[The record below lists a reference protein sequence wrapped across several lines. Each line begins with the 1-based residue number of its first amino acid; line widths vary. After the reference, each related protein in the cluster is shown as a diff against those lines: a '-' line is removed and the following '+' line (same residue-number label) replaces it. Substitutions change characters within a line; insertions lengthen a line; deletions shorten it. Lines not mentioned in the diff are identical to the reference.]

1 VTRGFAGARPLRR
14 PSQPRGRVGDHW
26 TVDTAAAEPP
36 EGPAGDFPVIVS
48 LDLEAT
54 GLSASVEHVIEIG
67 AVKFR
72 GPEVLGRYHT
82 LVNPGVRLPPMIR
95 RLTGIADQDLAQAP
109 RLRAVLPE
117 LAEFIGESDLLAHGA
132 GYDITFLE
140 TTLGD
145 GALRG
150 RRVFDSI
157 EVARVVAPSAPS
169 YSLGGLCELV
179 NLQHP
184 RPHHA
189 LEDAEATFRVF
200 LALADL
206 ASKLPAETLER
217 LRELAAP
224 SDHSLRTF
232 FHDIVVP
239 SGREP
244 ARPTSPVSQAAG
256 ASLEMAP
263 LEVEDVVRLLGPE
276 GPLAA
281 EPGWELREAQL
292 EMCRAVAQAFDRRLN
307 LVVEAGTGTGKSL
320 AYLVPALAHAAARKR
335 QVYVSTYTINLQ
347 EQLLHKDLPLA
358 ARILGIPLRAVLLK
372 GRAHY
377 LSRLR
382 WQQLLLG
389 TQGGRTA
396 ADTELEGINADELLI
411 FQLKVTVWLDR
422 TATGDRDEL
431 RLFGQEERIWR
442 AVASEWADCPDSSC
456 LQGRTPCFY
465 HLSRQRAGAADVVV
479 VNHAL
484 LLADAFNERDT
495 LASVRCLV
503 LDEAHHLEEAA
514 TRGLTTEARE
524 DDVLQSL
531 ALAAGAVPRGAG
543 PGAELSRLEGAVRDL
558 FESVRLA
565 GRAVWG
571 LETGRELTLDAAS
584 WSQDWMLAVLAAA
597 DVTRDAVRALPAPQ
611 SAVVAP
617 RLASVLEMLTPGR
630 QGRVVWFSFGRDGRT
645 SVRAAPVD
653 VASALNEA
661 VFMDRDS
668 VVLTG
673 ATLTVEGGFD
683 YFRERIGLTSSRLV
697 EMVLPSPFD
706 FLEQALL
713 CLPDDVPGPGEPG
726 FEDALVDVIAGAAL
740 RLRGRTLVL
749 FTSTEQLNNVSS
761 RVRERLFGEGIEVL
775 AQGRGS
781 GSRRTLTERFAS
793 LPEAVLCGTNSFWE
807 GLDLPGNSL
816 SCVVIVRLPFSPPSD
831 PVFRARSEHLRDPFL
846 QLALPEAVL
855 RLKQGFGRLIRRA
868 TDRGA
873 VVIFD
878 RRVST
883 RSYGKHF
890 LASLPQCS
898 SFTGPAAEVP
908 DAIERWV
915 SDRRISFTD
924 GDSAGDLAGRTATPA
939 GPGAVRATPGRRGGE
954 PRPSPGPR

>member
-1 VTRGFAGARPLRR
+1 MTAPIPGARPLRR
-14 PSQPRGRVGDHW
+14 PSQARGRVGDHW
-26 TVDTAAAEPP
+26 TVQNAEGQPS
-36 EGPAGDFPVIVS
+36 GAVVDDFPVIVS

-54 GLSASVEHVIEIG
+54 GLSASVDHVIEIG

-72 GPEVLGRYHT
+72 GHEVLGRYHT

-95 RLTGIADQDLAQAP
+95 RLTGINDQDLARAP
-109 RLRAVLPE
+109 RLRGILPD
-117 LAEFIGESDLLAHGA
+117 LKEFIGDANLLAHGA

-140 TTLGD
+140 TTLGG
-145 GALRG
+145 GALGG
-150 RRVFDSI
+150 RDVFDTI

-184 RPHHA
+184 RAHHA

-206 ASKLPAETLER
+206 AARLPAATLDR
-217 LRELAAP
+217 LRELTATTT
-224 SDHSLRTF
+224 HSLRSF

-239 SGREP
+239 LDAGAP
-244 ARPTSPVSQAAG
+244 ARPRAVPLAAP
-256 ASLEMAP
+256 AVHAEMP
-263 LEVEDVVRLLGPE
+263 RLEVEDMVRLLGAD

-292 EMCRAVAQAFDRRLN
+292 DMCRAVSQALERRLN

-320 AYLVPALAHAAARKR
+320 AYLLPALGHAASRGK

-372 GRAHY
+372 GRGHY

-382 WQQLLLG
+382 WGQLLLG
-389 TQGGRTA
+389 TAGGRDAPDETL
-396 ADTELEGINADELLI
+396 DGINPDELLI
-411 FQLKVTVWLDR
+411 FKLKITVWLDR
-422 TATGDRDEL
+422 TLSGDRDEL
-431 RLFGQEERIWR
+431 RLFGQEERCWR
-442 AVASEWADCPDSSC
+442 AVASEWGDCTSSAC
-456 LQGRTPCFY
+456 LAGPSPCFY
-465 HLSRQRAGAADVVV
+465 HLSRKRATDADVVV

-484 LLADAFNERDT
+484 LLADAFNERES

-514 TRGLTTEARE
+514 TRGLTEEVRE
-524 DDVLQSL
+524 DDILQALS
-531 ALAAGAVPRGAG
+531 LAAGAAPRGPG
-543 PGAELSRLEGAVRDL
+543 PGNELGQLAQTVSGL
-558 FESVRLA
+558 FEAIRMA
-565 GRAVWG
+565 ARTIWG
-571 LETGRELTLDAAS
+571 LETGRELTLDEAS
-584 WSQDWMLAVLAAA
+584 WEQPWMAAIQA
-597 DVTRDAVRALPAPQ
+597 QAELSRDAVRRLPAPQ
-611 SAVVAP
+611 SALVAP
-617 RLASVLEMLTPGR
+617 RMARLLEMLTPGR
-630 QGRVVWFSFGRDGRT
+630 HGRVVWFSFGRDGRT
-645 SVRAAPVD
+645 AVRAAPVD
-653 VASALNEA
+653 VATALRDA
-661 VFMDRDS
+661 VFEDRDT
-668 VVLTG
+668 VVLTS
-673 ATLTVEGGFD
+673 ATLTVEGGFE
-683 YFRERIGLTSSRLV
+683 YFQERIGLPASRVV
-697 EMVLPSPFD
+697 ELILPSPFD

-713 CLPDDVPGPGEPG
+713 CLPDDVPSPGDEG
-726 FEDALVDVIAGAAL
+726 FEDALVDVISDAAL

-749 FTSTEQLNNVSS
+749 FTSTEQLNQVSG
-761 RVRERLFGEGIEVL
+761 RVRDRLMPEGIEVL

-781 GSRRTLTERFAS
+781 GSRRALTERFAS
-793 LPEAVLCGTNSFWE
+793 MPEAVLCGTNSFWE
-807 GLDLPGNSL
+807 GLDLPGRSL

-883 RSYGKHF
+883 RSYGAHF

-898 SFTGPAAEVP
+898 SFTGPAGEIG
-908 DAIERWV
+908 DAIEEWV

-924 GDSAGDLAGRTATPA
+924 GEYAGIEPAAPPGA
-939 GPGAVRATPGRRGGE
+939 GPMRSAARGPGGE
-954 PRPSPGPR
+954 PQASPRAR

>member
-1 VTRGFAGARPLRR
+1 MVQAAG
-14 PSQPRGRVGDHW
+14 GG
-26 TVDTAAAEPP
+26 P
-36 EGPAGDFPVIVS
+36 EDGGSANFPVIVS

-72 GPEVLGRYHT
+72 GHQVLGRYHT

-95 RLTGIADQDLAQAP
+95 RLTGIADQDLERAP
-109 RLRAVLPE
+109 RLRSILPE
-117 LAEFIGESDLLAHGA
+117 LRAFIGDADLLAHGA

-140 TTLGD
+140 TTLGN

-169 YSLGGLCELV
+169 YSLGRLCELV

-184 RPHHA
+184 RAHHA

-200 LALADL
+200 LALADM
-206 ASKLPAETLER
+206 ASQLPLETLER
-217 LRELAAP
+217 LRELSAP
-224 SDHSLRTF
+224 TDHSLRTF

-239 SGREP
+239 RSGGAEARHP
-244 ARPTSPVSQAAG
+244 APLGGPPSAPPAK
-256 ASLEMAP
+256 MPP
-263 LEVEDVVRLLGPE
+263 LEVEDLVRLLGPE

-292 EMCRAVAQAFDRRLN
+292 EMCRAVGQAFERRLN

-320 AYLVPALAHAAARKR
+320 AYLVPALAHAASRRR
-335 QVYVSTYTINLQ
+335 QVYISTYTINLQ

-389 TQGGRTA
+389 TEGGRTA
-396 ADTELEGINADELLI
+396 ADTELEGINPDELLI
-411 FQLKVTVWLDR
+411 FKLKVTVWLDR

-442 AVASEWADCPDSSC
+442 AVASEWADCPSSTC
-456 LQGRTPCFY
+456 LVGPSPCFY

-484 LLADAFNERDT
+484 LLADAFNEREA
-495 LASVRCLV
+495 LAAVRCLV

-524 DDVLQSL
+524 DDVLQAL
-531 ALAAGAVPRGAG
+531 ALAAGVLPRGTG
-543 PGAELSRLEGAVRDL
+543 PGTELRRLEASVREL
-558 FESVRLA
+558 FESVRMA

-571 LETGRELTLDAAS
+571 LETGRELTIDAAS
-584 WSQDWMLAVLAAA
+584 WSQDWMLAVIAAA
-597 DVTRDAVRALPAPQ
+597 DRTRDGVRALPTPQ
-611 SAVVAP
+611 AAVVAP
-617 RLASVLEMLTPGR
+617 RLATLLEMLTPG
-630 QGRVVWFSFGRDGRT
+630 QKGRVVWFSFGRDSRT
-645 SVRAAPVD
+645 SVRSAPVD
-653 VASALNEA
+653 VGSALQEA
-661 VFMDRDS
+661 VFDDRDS
-668 VVLTG
+668 IVLTS

-683 YFRERIGLTSSRLV
+683 YFCGRIGLPASRLV
-697 EMVLPSPFD
+697 EIVLPSPFD

-713 CLPDDVPGPGEPG
+713 CLPDDIPSPGEAG
-726 FEDALVDVIAGAAL
+726 FEDSLVEVIVGAAL

-749 FTSTEQLNNVSS
+749 FTSTEQLNNVSA
-761 RVRERLFGEGIEVL
+761 RVRDRLSIEGIEVL

-781 GSRRTLTERFAS
+781 GSRRNLTERFAS

-816 SCVVIVRLPFSPPSD
+816 ACVVIVRLPFSPPSD
-831 PVFRARSEHLRDPFL
+831 PVFRARSEHLRDAFL

-883 RSYGKHF
+883 RGYGKHF
-890 LASLPQCS
+890 LAALPECS
-898 SFTGPAAEVP
+898 SFSGPASEIP

-915 SDRRISFTD
+915 TDRRISFND
-924 GDSAGDLAGRTATPA
+924 GDLATGQPA
-939 GPGAVRATPGRRGGE
+939 AAPGTGPVRATPGRPGGE
-954 PRPSPGPR
+954 PQPSPGAR

>member
-1 VTRGFAGARPLRR
+1 LTRIAGARPLRR
-14 PSQPRGRVGDHW
+14 PPQPRGRVGDHW
-26 TVDTAAAEPP
+26 SAQ
-36 EGPAGDFPVIVS
+36 AGAGGVGASDDLPVIVS

-95 RLTGIADQDLAQAP
+95 RLTGISDQDLSRAP
-109 RLRAVLPE
+109 RLRSVLPE
-117 LAEFIGESDLLAHGA
+117 LREFIGDADLLAHGA

-140 TTLGD
+140 TTLGE
-145 GALRG
+145 GALEG
-150 RRVFDSI
+150 RDVFDSI

-184 RPHHA
+184 RAHHA

-206 ASKLPAETLER
+206 AGRLPEETLQR
-217 LRELAAP
+217 LRDLTEKA
-224 SDHSLRTF
+224 DHSLRTF
-232 FHDIVVP
+232 FHQVVVP
-239 SGREP
+239 AGAPEV
-244 ARPTSPVSQAAG
+244 ARPRSQVPPV
-256 ASLEMAP
+256 AP
-263 LEVEDVVRLLGPE
+263 RTGMPRIEVEDVVRLLGAD
-276 GPLAA
+276 GPLAT
-281 EPGWELREAQL
+281 EPGWELREAQVD
-292 EMCRAVAQAFDRRLN
+292 MCRSVAQAIDRRLN

-320 AYLVPALAHAAARKR
+320 AYLVPALAHAASRGR

-358 ARILGIPLRAVLLK
+358 ARLLGIPLRAQLLK

-382 WQQLLLG
+382 WEQLLLG
-389 TQGGRTA
+389 TDGGGA
-396 ADTELEGINADELLI
+396 AQDSDLEGINPEELLI
-411 FQLKVTVWLDR
+411 FKLKMTVWLER
-422 TATGDRDEL
+422 TTTGDRDEL
-431 RLFGQEERIWR
+431 RLFGQEERCWR
-442 AVASEWADCPDSSC
+442 AVASEWADCPSSAC
-456 LQGRTPCFY
+456 QAGPSGCFY
-465 HLSRQRAGAADVVV
+465 HLSRKRAADADVVV

-484 LLADAFNERDT
+484 LLADAFNDREA

-514 TRGLTTEARE
+514 TRGLTEESRE
-524 DDVLQSL
+524 DDLLQSL
-531 ALAAGAVPRGAG
+531 ALAAGAAPRDNR
-543 PGAELSRLEGAVRDL
+543 PGAELRRLEAEVRGL
-558 FESVRLA
+558 FDAVRLA

-571 LETGRELTLDAAS
+571 LETGRELTLDAGS
-584 WSQDWMLAVLAAA
+584 WEQDWMIAVLAAA
-597 DVTRDAVRALPAPQ
+597 ERTRDAVRRLPAPQ
-611 SAVVAP
+611 AAVVASRVA
-617 RLASVLEMLTPGR
+617 RLLEMLTPGR
-630 QGRVVWFSFGRDGRT
+630 EGRVVWFSFGRDGRT
-645 SVRAAPVD
+645 AVRAAPVE
-653 VASALNEA
+653 VATALQSA
-661 VFMDRDS
+661 VFEDRDS
-668 VVLTG
+668 VILTS

-683 YFRERIGLTSSRLV
+683 YFRERVGLPASRLV
-697 EMVLPSPFD
+697 ELALPSPFD

-713 CLPDDVPGPGEPG
+713 CLPDDVPSPGDDG
-726 FEDALVDVIAGAAL
+726 FEDALVDVISDAAL

-749 FTSTEQLNNVSS
+749 FTSTEQLNHVSA
-761 RVRERLFGEGIEVL
+761 RVRDRLLPEGIEVL

-807 GLDLPGNSL
+807 GLDLPGRSL

-831 PVFRARSEHLRDPFL
+831 PVFRARSEHLRDSFL

-883 RSYGKHF
+883 RSYGTHF
-890 LASLPQCS
+890 LASLPECS
-898 SFTGPAAEVP
+898 SFVGPAAEVP
-908 DAIERWV
+908 EAIERWV

-924 GDSAGDLAGRTATPA
+924 GDFAGVEPA
-939 GPGAVRATPGRRGGE
+939 APPGTGAVRAETGRRGGE
-954 PRPSPGPR
+954 PRASPGAG